1 MHRLGRR
8 KPRGLS
14 KGSRTY
20 ESRGGSPNCE
30 IYHKRSGKSGLVIR
44 GRAVLVILDGDK
56 HSTLAVLHDAH
67 DHPDDFPLLSLL
79 HSRSLLSSP
88 LLSLPSPIP
97 PEWRLSP
104 PMPCTTR
111 SNPRALP
118 TNCLPTSIPARSTT
132 SRHGPD
138 TPAMDPRTARSPQHR
153 LPTRSSTRMVQ
164 WPRCNTTPTNISP
177 DPLPIITTRIPS
189 HTLTFPHHRMAT
201 RYKVLTAA

>member
-1 MHRLGRR
+1 M
-8 KPRGLS
+8 
-14 KGSRTY
+14 
-20 ESRGGSPNCE
+20 
-30 IYHKRSGKSGLVIR
+30 
-44 GRAVLVILDGDK
+44 LVILDGDK

-88 LLSLPSPIP
+88 LLSLPPSHIH

-118 TNCLPTSIPARSTT
+118 TNCPPTSIPARSTT

-138 TPAMDPRTARSPQHR
+138 TPAMARRTARSPQRR
-153 LPTRSSTRMVQ
+153 LPTRSSTRTVQ

-177 DPLPIITTRIPS
+177 APSPTITTRTPS
-189 HTLTFPHHRMAT
+189 HTLTFPHHPTAT